1 MSKKFFQ
8 TSGYTLLETIIALM
22 ISSLIFL
29 SIYQII
35 NMMSYIRLYDQHL
48 QDINGVLQLKQ
59 ILNLGSNIEI
69 SSDQIEYDY
78 NENHFTVNLIND
90 RLIIQPGT
98 NILILDINSVEFI
111 EDDLGLVI
119 IYQREDQTYHRRI
132 YG

>member
-8 TSGYTLLETIIALM
+8 TSGYTLLETLIALM

-48 QDINGVLQLKQ
+48 QDINGMLQLKQ

>member
-8 TSGYTLLETIIALM
+8 TSGYTLLETLIALM

>member
-1 MSKKFFQ
+1 MSKKFFP
-8 TSGYTLLETIIALM
+8 TSGYTLLETLIALM

-69 SSDQIEYDY
+69 SADQIEYDY
-78 NENHFTVNLIND
+78 KENHFTVNLIND

-98 NILILDINSVEFI
+98 NILILDISSIEFI

-119 IYQREDQTYHRRI
+119 IYQRKDQIYHRRI

>member
-1 MSKKFFQ
+1 
-8 TSGYTLLETIIALM
+8 M

-119 IYQREDQTYHRRI
+119 IYQREDQTYHRKI

>member
-1 MSKKFFQ
+1 
-8 TSGYTLLETIIALM
+8 
-22 ISSLIFL
+22 
-29 SIYQII
+29 
-35 NMMSYIRLYDQHL
+35 MSYIRLYDQHL

-69 SSDQIEYDY
+69 SADQIEYDY
-78 NENHFTVNLIND
+78 KENHFTVNLIND

-98 NILILDINSVEFI
+98 NILILDISSIEFI

-119 IYQREDQTYHRRI
+119 IYQRKDQIYHRRI